1 MRTLE
6 PWVDG
11 ISRHWPGDPVTV
23 LPPDPATT
31 LVWRVTA
38 DGASD
43 VLVAGPRTKATYPT
57 PKNLPVCVRL
67 RIRTGRA
74 TALLGVPPDGL
85 ADRVVPLVELTGPS
99 AARLGER
106 LGSLRDDPDRGIDV
120 LADYLLGQPLERRPD
135 RSALV
140 GAAARQL
147 ADGVSAGRTATS
159 LGVSERYLRR
169 IFRQSVGV
177 SPKHFARIS
186 RVRHVIGRPRSSW
199 SVAAAEAGY
208 TDQSHLIAD
217 FRSLMGVTPAAYA
230 AGRVPVTAC

>member
-1 MRTLE
+1 MRALE
-6 PWVDG
+6 PWIDG
-11 ISRHWPGDPVTV
+11 ISRNPVTV

-31 LVWRVTA
+31 LVWRVTD
-38 DGASD
+38 DGVSD
-43 VLVAGPRTKATYPT
+43 VLVAGPRTRATYPA
-57 PKNLPVCVRL
+57 PKVLPVCVRL
-67 RIRTGRA
+67 RIRPGR
-74 TALLGVPPDGL
+74 TMALLGVAADGL
-85 ADRVVPLVELTGPS
+85 ADQVVPLAELTGAS
-99 AARLGER
+99 ADRLGER
-106 LGSLRDDPDRGIDV
+106 LGSLRDDLDQGIDV
-120 LADYLLGQPLERRPD
+120 LGDYLLNRSPKRLD
-135 RSALV
+135 RYELV

-147 ADGVSAGRTATS
+147 ADGVGAGRTASS

-186 RVRHVIGRPRSSW
+186 RVRRVIGRQRSPW
-199 SVAAAEAGY
+199 SVVAAEAGY